1 MYSFHWSVV
10 KLASSVNISHPH
22 PNRNSNKLHD
32 HFIHALQPPSLGC
45 GGSVLSHIFGI
56 SWGNIRFHG
65 LNCILHPRH
74 AYMKSSANPICDSSF
89 LTTPCISRES
99 HSSSTYLSCKS
110 LILCNDTHRKPGKML
125 LCDVA
130 PLRERA
136 YSRMIRRS
144 AGFISGRAGSAS
156 SSEGWYHCMVTSVSV
171 LNRTTLSDGLC
182 GSGVLPGGG
191 GTLGCRQQMSNG
203 LTVSVCL

>member
-1 MYSFHWSVV
+1 MVSTAYCTPGMPTRSPLQIPSV
-10 KLASSVNISHPH
+10 
-22 PNRNSNKLHD
+22 
-32 HFIHALQPPSLGC
+32 
-45 GGSVLSHIFGI
+45 
-56 SWGNIRFHG
+56 
-65 LNCILHPRH
+65 
-74 AYMKSSANPICDSSF
+74 

-203 LTVSVCL
+203 LTVSVCLWLQLPSNSIKFKGTSAWSKVQCMQVKSEIESVFTKSVKWKV